1 MRRGSILSLL
11 GLSTHWSASV
21 VAKAKDGNDEGQHR
35 LKHPLASMASPE
47 AAFMEHIDDDMLA
60 RRVQRFTT
68 FGHVPY
74 VNCFAKEEKGDN
86 SSRYDIAILGAPS
99 DIAVT
104 GRPGARFGPSS
115 IRSASESKS
124 YGYSIFTGR
133 DPLRDWA
140 RVVDCGDPRLSPLD
154 KLVAFRTLDRA
165 HDLVSLRPAANP
177 NRTAAPR
184 VLMLGGDHSTT
195 LSALRAV
202 HKRWGKVSV
211 VHFDSHIDTWDTE
224 GAVSEYAKL
233 DHGTFL
239 YFAHEEG
246 LILDTSIH
254 AGIRAPH
261 YFHRDIT
268 NDRRVGF
275 ATVNAREVDTIGIRG
290 VVDKIRQRVGDSRV
304 YVTVDIDVLDPAFA
318 PATGTPEPGGWST
331 RELLTILQGLEG
343 LDIVGADVVEVAP
356 VYDTASQTTALAAAE
371 VVISLLDLMVGSP
384 VKGNA
389 SQTP

>member
-1 MRRGSILSLL
+1 MRRGSLLLSLV
-11 GLSTHWSASV
+11 GVSTHWGVPV
-21 VAKAKDGNDEGQHR
+21 VAKAVTNDDDAQHR
-35 LKHPLASMASPE
+35 LQPSLASMAGLE
-47 AAFMEHIDDDMLA
+47 APSMEHIDDDMLA
-60 RRVQRFTT
+60 QRAQSFMT
-68 FGHVPY
+68 FGRLPY
-74 VNCFAKEEKGDN
+74 VNCFAKEDEEAGDG

-115 IRSASESKS
+115 IRSASDSKS
-124 YGYSIFTGR
+124 YGYSVFTGR

-154 KLVAFRTLDRA
+154 KTVAFRTLDRA
-165 HDLVSLRPAANP
+165 HELVSLRPAASP

-184 VLMLGGDHSTT
+184 VVMLGGDHSTT

-202 HKRWGKVSV
+202 HKTWGKISV

-239 YFAHEEG
+239 YLAYEEG

-275 ATVNAREVDTIGIRG
+275 ATVHAREVDTIGIRG
-290 VVDKIRQRVGDSRV
+290 VVDKIRRRVGDSRV

-343 LDIVGADVVEVAP
+343 LNIVGADVVEVAP
-356 VYDTASQTTALAAAE
+356 VYDTVSQTTALAAAE

-384 VKGNA
+384 VKGDA
-389 SQTP
+389 S